1 MYYVNSDKGRPVEVQ
16 TLLEVSNT
24 DAVFSGL
31 GDLPCIGIDAYRY
44 SG

>member
-1 MYYVNSDKGRPVEVQ
+1 MYYVNSDKGRPVQ
-16 TLLEVSNT
+16 NSLLEVSNT